1 MNYETAALADI
12 MKTSHVYTIV
22 DDTDIAFVCRYIGAQ
37 VSATVTVSGGDITF
51 QHGALAAEAVD
62 ATIDSGGDDPG
73 VIDVSDANANTIG
86 EVVGLINASA
96 NWEAKMVDAQAA
108 DASTAAMLLDV
119 AETTLT
125 PTTETMVVNKDTS
138 ATLNLAKLCSYRGIE
153 SHKAATTQLPFAS
166 ESGKVIT
173 LNKVI
178 STNTFGSGTSTI
190 TVVDVDLATGA
201 EVTLYTRA
209 GGATTVEQEIDFY
222 ADTGGL
228 SALDVGHGLLVKMTG
243 SAACTGEIHVFWDM
257 KDYTNT
263 FS

>member
-12 MKTSHVYTIV
+12 MSKNYVYTIV
-22 DDTDIAFVCRYIGAQ
+22 DDTDVAFTVRYIGAQ
-37 VSATVTVSGGDITF
+37 ASATVTSVSSDITF

-96 NWEAKMVDAQAA
+96 NWEAKMVDCQAAQA
-108 DASTAAMLLDV
+108 SAANFLDLG
-119 AETTLT
+119 EYTLT
-125 PTTETMVVNKDTS
+125 PNTEFVNILKDTS
-138 ATLNLAKLCSYRGIE
+138 GNLTLGKLCSYRGIE
-153 SHKAATTQLPFAS
+153 VHRGNSIGTPFAS
-166 ESGKVIT
+166 ETGKIVT
-173 LNKVI
+173 LNKVV
-178 STNTFGSGTSTI
+178 STNTFGSGTSIITI
-190 TVVDVDLATGA
+190 VDIDLATGT

-209 GGATTVEQEIDFY
+209 GGATTVEQSLDFY
-222 ADTGGL
+222 ADVGGL
-228 SALDVGHGLLVKMTG
+228 SALDVGHALLVLMTG
-243 SAACTGEIHVFWDM
+243 SAACTGEITVYWNM